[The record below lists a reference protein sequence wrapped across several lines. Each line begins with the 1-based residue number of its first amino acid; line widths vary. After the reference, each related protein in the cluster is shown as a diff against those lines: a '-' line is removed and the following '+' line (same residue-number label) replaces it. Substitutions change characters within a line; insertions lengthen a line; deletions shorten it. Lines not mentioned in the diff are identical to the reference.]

1 MFNLN
6 LLSTPAMTD
15 SVLVNPVLSEP
26 SIPESENPVKESKS
40 SGNFFSDLLL
50 FFKVAFSSID
60 DV

>member
-6 LLSTPAMTD
+6 SLPNPTMAD
-15 SVLVNPVLSEP
+15 SVLVNPVLSES
-26 SIPESENPVKESKS
+26 SISESENLVKESKP

>member
-1 MFNLN
+1 MFNSN

-26 SIPESENPVKESKS
+26 SIPESENTVKESKS

>member
-1 MFNLN
+1 MFNSN

-26 SIPESENPVKESKS
+26 SSPQSENPVKESKS

>member
-6 LLSTPAMTD
+6 SLPSPSMND

>member
-1 MFNLN
+1 MFNSN
-6 LLSTPAMTD
+6 LLSSPATTD
-15 SVLVNPVLSEP
+15 SIVVNPVLSEP
-26 SIPESENPVKESKS
+26 SIPDSENPVKESKS